1 MSQYPDGVKF
11 MITSKNENQTKG
23 QVEAEFIPDSANGY
37 YESTAQE
44 EANNLYQE
52 LIGTYN
58 QNATK
63 EFYLERCVT
72 YQYEIRPV
80 PTTAKG

>member
-1 MSQYPDGVKF
+1 MAQYPDGIKYI
-11 MITSKNENQTKG
+11 ITSKNENQNKG

-37 YESTAQE
+37 YDGDAYQD
-44 EANNLYQE
+44 ANELFQE
-52 LIGTYN
+52 LISTYS

-63 EFYLERCVT
+63 EFYFEKCTT

-80 PTTAKG
+80 PSSLRK